1 MKPPKSAIRSKSD
14 LLPIPAAD
22 RDGIVLE
29 CYLALSTLQAG
40 QGDRHTLAVLTHAL
54 VATHFLL
61 EAGVGGG
68 SESRATFAA
77 AQDAINE
84 IDSGAVIAGR
94 CAVTTESSAAAIGG
108 LLALYDRQ
116 LGRAPRATVARIV
129 AQANAFWSGSSGA
142 PSEQERLAA

>member
-1 MKPPKSAIRSKSD
+1 MKPKSAIRSKSD

-22 RDGIVLE
+22 RDGIALE
-29 CYLALSTLQAG
+29 CYLALSTLRAG

-54 VATHFLL
+54 VAAHFLL
-61 EAGVGGG
+61 EARVGDG

-84 IDSGAVIAGR
+84 IDADAVIAGR

-116 LGRAPRATVARIV
+116 LRRAPRATVARIV
-129 AQANAFWSGSSGA
+129 AKVNAFWCESSGA
-142 PSEQERLAA
+142 PSMQERLAA